1 VVGNFNPPSSGRKY
15 QAEVLSDAFEVEGA
29 SVVRITTQQ
38 NRYLRPL
45 AVIAELLRAKGQ
57 FDVACVQAFSNGN
70 FVNAAAGILV
80 CRLLRKRVAVVY
92 RGGAAPYF
100 LARAGFVV
108 MPILRRAHA
117 IVVPS
122 GYLER
127 VFSAR
132 GLRPRIIPNVINPA
146 AFPFRDRPRFTPKLV
161 WVRHLREGYNPWM
174 AVEVLRIVQA
184 TAPEATLTM
193 IGEGGLRSELERRTR
208 EEQVSGVTFTGQLP
222 QAEVA
227 DQLQRAD
234 IFINTTNY
242 DNQPRS
248 LLEAMAAGLPVVST
262 DVGGV
267 PFLVQHGEN
276 GLLVPPGDAHAMAR
290 AVERLV
296 NEPAMGRSIVAC
308 ARKRLE
314 QFTWQSVGRAW
325 LDVLSGETT
334 S

>member
-1 VVGNFNPPSSGRKY
+1 
-15 QAEVLSDAFEVEGA
+15 
-29 SVVRITTQQ
+29 
-38 NRYLRPL
+38 
-45 AVIAELLRAKGQ
+45 LLLAKGE

-70 FVNAAAGILV
+70 FVNAAAAILV
-80 CRLLRKRVAVVY
+80 SRFLGKRVAVVY

-108 MPILRRAHA
+108 MPILRKAHA

-132 GLRPRIIPNVINPA
+132 GVRPRIIPNVIDPA
-146 AFPFRDRPRFTPKLV
+146 AFPFRARSTFAPKLV

-184 TAPEATLTM
+184 TDPAATLTM

-208 EEQVSGVTFTGQLP
+208 DERVSGVTFTGQLS
-222 QAEVA
+222 QAA
-227 DQLQRAD
+227 IAGQLQLAD
-234 IFINTTNY
+234 IFISTTNY

-262 DVGGV
+262 EVGGV
-267 PFLVQHGEN
+267 PFLIQHGEN
-276 GLLVPPGDAHAMAR
+276 GLLVPPRDAQAMAR

-296 NEPAMGRSIVAC
+296 SEPAMGRSIVTRA
-308 ARKRLE
+308 KERLE
-314 QFTWQSVGRAW
+314 HFTWPSAGRAW
-325 LDVLSGETT
+325 LEVFCGEDP